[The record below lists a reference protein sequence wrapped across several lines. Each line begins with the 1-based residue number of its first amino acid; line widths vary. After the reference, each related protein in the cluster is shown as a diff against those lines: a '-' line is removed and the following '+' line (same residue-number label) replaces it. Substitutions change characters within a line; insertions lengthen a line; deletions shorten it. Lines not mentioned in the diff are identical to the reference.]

1 MGRTI
6 PSFGVASEIEIRKW
20 RSFRHAL
27 DKKDRR
33 TFDEMLS
40 LPRLYNVAGAMAC
53 RPIVIHLI
61 LMSIIFEHYRQ

>member
-6 PSFGVASEIEIRKW
+6 PSFRVASEIEIRKW

-40 LPRLYNVAGAMAC
+40 FP
-53 RPIVIHLI
+53 
-61 LMSIIFEHYRQ
+61 

>member
-1 MGRTI
+1 MDRTI

-40 LPRLYNVAGAMAC
+40 LPRLYNVAGLWLAD
-53 RPIVIHLI
+53 L
-61 LMSIIFEHYRQ
+61 F